1 MCHTQSV
8 MRYTSRALLLPR
20 RERDSSATSS
30 TTPSMLV
37 GDIWLASS
45 TGGSTMKHCQQLVG
59 GLSKENLVG
68 VCIRM
73 SDSPSS

>member
-1 MCHTQSV
+1 MCHYQTV

-45 TGGSTMKHCQQLVG
+45 TGESTMKHCQQLG
-59 GLSKENLVG
+59 SLSKEHLVG
-68 VCIRM
+68 VCILM